1 MDLLKKNVERL
12 EKYRLNLSSS
22 SKLNEMKQ
30 QGIDKLEALKDRIFH
45 RLNLFFLRMQSQWQR
60 LFDENHELSLQ
71 KDKMVRELN
80 QIIKMFL
87 RAKQNHT
94 SLEGQSSKSSVKYQ
108 DLKDLLVLS
117 SLLGSKSKIDA
128 KVTGFLKKLDNNLKN
143 KQ

>member
-1 MDLLKKNVERL
+1 MDVLKKNVERL
-12 EKYRLNLSSS
+12 EKYRLNLSSN

-45 RLNLFFLRMQSQWQR
+45 TLNLFFLRMQSQWQR
-60 LFDENHELSLQ
+60 LFDENQELSVQ

-87 RAKQNHT
+87 RAKQTHT
-94 SLEGQSSKSSVKYQ
+94 ALNGMPSENRVKYQ

-117 SLLGSKSKIDA
+117 SLLGSKSKIDS
-128 KVTGFLKKLDNNLKN
+128 KVNSFLKKLDNNLKN

>member
-12 EKYRLNLSSS
+12 EKYRLNLSSN

-60 LFDENHELSLQ
+60 LFDENHELSVQ

-87 RAKQNHT
+87 RAKQTHT
-94 SLEGQSSKSSVKYQ
+94 ALDGKPSENRVKYQ

-128 KVTGFLKKLDNNLKN
+128 KVNSFLKKLDNNLKN

>member
-12 EKYRLNLSSS
+12 EKYRLNLSSN
-22 SKLNEMKQ
+22 SKINEMRQ

-45 RLNLFFLRMQSQWQR
+45 RMNLFFLRMQSQWQR
-60 LFDENHELSLQ
+60 LFDENQELSVQ

-87 RAKQNHT
+87 RAKQAHT
-94 SLEGQSSKSSVKYQ
+94 SLEGQPGDNRVNFQ
-108 DLKDLLVLS
+108 DLKNLLVLS

-128 KVTGFLKKLDNNLKN
+128 KVSAFLKKLDSNLKN